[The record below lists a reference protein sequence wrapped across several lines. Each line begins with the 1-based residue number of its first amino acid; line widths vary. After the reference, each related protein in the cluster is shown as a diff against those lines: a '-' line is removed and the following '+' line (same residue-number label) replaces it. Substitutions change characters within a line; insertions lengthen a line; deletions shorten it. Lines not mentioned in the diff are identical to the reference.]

1 MQTFPVILGYYANTR
16 QMLLKLS
23 HRNLTKIQTTIKNKS
38 LRYYFTM
45 ATATEDIVLRYPSA
59 QLCMY
64 LFCHLI
70 FLFPPV

>member
-1 MQTFPVILGYYANTR
+1 MQTFPVILDYYANTR

-23 HRNLTKIQTTIKNKS
+23 HRNLTKMQTAIRNKS
-38 LRYYFTM
+38 SHYYFTT
-45 ATATEDIVLRYPSA
+45 ATATEDVVLRYPSA

-70 FLFPPV
+70 ILFSRV